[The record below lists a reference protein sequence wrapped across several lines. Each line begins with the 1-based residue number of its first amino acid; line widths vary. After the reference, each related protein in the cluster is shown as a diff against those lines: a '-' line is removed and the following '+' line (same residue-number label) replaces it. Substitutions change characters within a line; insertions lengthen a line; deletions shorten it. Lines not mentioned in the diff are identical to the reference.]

1 MSGNL
6 DPVRTLLAELKRRRV
21 FRVAGVYGATAFV
34 IIEVADLTF
43 ARLGLPDWTVTF
55 VVALA
60 VLGFPLALVLAWAY
74 EVTPEGVRRTAPA
87 SDAEL
92 ESIVAQP
99 RSKRWPA
106 GVAAAAAVALL
117 LAGVWLTVGRE
128 WFSAEMDLPAPGTIP
143 SFESAVAVLPFA
155 AQTSPAFDYLREGMV
170 SLLSRKLDGAG
181 QLRSVD
187 PGTLLRFVSDDATLS
202 DPATASVVA
211 DRFGAGFFV
220 TGDLVEAGGSIQLT
234 AALYDRDDVAR
245 PVGQGSVEGE
255 VDRLF
260 ELVDE
265 LAARLLSGMS
275 GGPAARVRRIAAVTT
290 SSLPA
295 LKSFFEGEELFRR
308 AQFGAA
314 VEAFR
319 DAVGADST
327 FALAWYRL
335 SLTAEWNLQDDLAR
349 EAAEQAVR
357 YDERL
362 AERDRRMLEAFVVR
376 RRGANR
382 EAEQMYR
389 SILGTHPDEMEAWLD
404 LAEVLFHAAP
414 LHGESFTGSR
424 EALEKVLAFDP
435 NHSTAL
441 IHLSRV
447 AAYQGDHAGLDS
459 LVSAF
464 MRLNP
469 EPERTLELEALRAFA
484 LRDSSS
490 IEATL
495 ARIERAEDL
504 GVALAVWAAAVYA
517 QDLPGAERVA
527 SLLTAEHRSL
537 EARRLGRAWLAHTK
551 LAAGKWRDAQAQLDR
566 LAELDAG
573 TALEYR
579 ALLSNIPFVPTSER
593 ELESLAAE
601 LEQLDPTTV
610 AVSDNPSVVFTAHDR
625 LHRLIRLYLLGL
637 TNARLG
643 RAAEAERY
651 AEQMTQVELPRIV
664 GSLDR
669 DLALSVR
676 AQTLL
681 QRGEA
686 ATALT
691 ELEQARMHTWYGQTL
706 ASPFY
711 CKVLERFTR
720 AETLL
725 ALDRPDEALRWY
737 TNLVE
742 TSVFELPY
750 LPIAH
755 LRRAQISER
764 LGDVEGAIEG
774 YTRFIEFWR
783 DADPE
788 LQEMV
793 EAARQRLAGLASGPG

>member
-1 MSGNL
+1 MTDNL
-6 DPVRTLLAELKRRRV
+6 DPIRTILAELKRRRV

-34 IIEVADLTF
+34 VIEAADIAF
-43 ARLGLPDWTVTF
+43 PRLGLPDWTVTF

-60 VLGFPLALVLAWAY
+60 LIGFPLALVLAWAY
-74 EVTPEGVRRTAPA
+74 ELTPEGVRRTAPA
-87 SDAEL
+87 TDAEL
-92 ESIVAQP
+92 ESIVKQP

-106 GVAAAAAVALL
+106 GLAAAAAVALL
-117 LAGVWLTVGRE
+117 LAGVWFTVGRD
-128 WFSAEMDLPAPGTIP
+128 WVGGQGTATPALPRV
-143 SFESAVAVLPFA
+143 ESAVAVLPFT
-155 AQTSPAFDYLREGMV
+155 AQTSPAFGYLREGMV
-170 SLLSRKLDGAG
+170 SLLSTKLDGAG
-181 QLRSVD
+181 DLRSVD
-187 PGTLLRFVSDDATLS
+187 PRTLLRFVGEDDATVA
-202 DPATASVVA
+202 DPAAAGAVA
-211 DRFGAGFFV
+211 DRFGAGYFIM
-220 TGDLVEAGGSIQLT
+220 GDLVEAGGRIQLA
-234 AALYDRDDVAR
+234 AALYDRDDIVR
-245 PVGQGSVEGE
+245 PVGEGSVEGD

-314 VEAFR
+314 VEAFS
-319 DAVGADST
+319 DAVAADST

-389 SILGTHPDEMEAWLD
+389 SILGTYPDEMEAWLD

-414 LHGESFTGSR
+414 LHGKSFTGSR
-424 EALEKVLAFDP
+424 EALERVLAFDP

-447 AAYQGDHAGLDS
+447 AAYEGNRVELDS
-459 LVSAF
+459 LVDAF

-484 LRDSSS
+484 LRDSAS
-490 IEATL
+490 IEATMTRL
-495 ARIERAEDL
+495 ARAEDP

-517 QDLPGAERVA
+517 QNLSGAQRIA
-527 SLLTAEHRSL
+527 ALLTAEHRSP
-537 EARRLGRAWLAHTK
+537 EARRLGFAWLAHAA
-551 LAAGKWRDAQAQLDR
+551 LAAGKWRDAQKQLDR
-566 LAELDAG
+566 LEELDSG

-579 ALLSNIPFVPTSER
+579 ALLSNIPFVPVRDAEV
-593 ELESLAAE
+593 EGLLAE
-601 LEQLDPTTV
+601 LEELDPASV
-610 AVSDNPSVVFTAHDR
+610 AVSDNPSVTFTAHDR
-625 LHRLIRLYLLGL
+625 LHPLIRLYLLGI

-643 RAAEAERY
+643 RGAEAERY
-651 AEQMTQVELPRIV
+651 AARMPQVELPRIA

-669 DLALSVR
+669 DLAHSIR
-676 AQTLL
+676 ARVLIEGGDTT
-681 QRGEA
+681 A
-686 ATALT
+686 ALA
-691 ELEQARMHTWYGQTL
+691 ELGKAEMHTWYGQTL

-711 CKVLERFTR
+711 CKVFERFTR
-720 AETLL
+720 AEILL
-725 ALDRPDEALRWY
+725 ALDRPREALGWY
-737 TNLVE
+737 ANLVE

-750 LPIAH
+750 LASAH
-755 LRRAQISER
+755 LRRAEIHESLGELER
-764 LGDVEGAIEG
+764 AMEHYA
-774 YTRFIEFWR
+774 RFIELWR

-788 LQEMV
+788 LQSRV
-793 EAARQRLAGLASGPG
+793 EAARQRLAALAAN